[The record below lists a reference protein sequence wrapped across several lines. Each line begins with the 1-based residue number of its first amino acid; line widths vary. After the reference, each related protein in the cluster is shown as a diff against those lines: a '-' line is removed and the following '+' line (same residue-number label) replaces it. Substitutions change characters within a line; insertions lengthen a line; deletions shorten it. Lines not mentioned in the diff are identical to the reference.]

1 MLAYTLSNLELRGII
16 ESGFLPHRCHCTIMD
31 NTMTVEVIDP
41 LTERVELFAS
51 GIRLDRLDTS
61 RALCELISELR
72 AEVSSGQSN
81 DRQALAS

>member
-41 LTERVELFAS
+41 LTARVELFAS

-72 AEVSSGQSN
+72 AEVSLGQSN